1 MLVELAARDDPPMV
15 IDEPLRARLAR
26 AGIDL
31 LEPLL
36 GPWRGVEVADTL
48 DELEQVE
55 ALYFAGPGLS
65 SRMPLG
71 DQPTPVAVA
80 LERILAGAEPFVE
93 LRRFRLAAIDM
104 RLVGQRRRACSA
116 DGAARS
122 FDRML
127 ETALVVTYARYYLR
141 GRLRV
146 PGGWEPRQADRDL
159 HCHVVRELRTRTTR
173 TPTTR
178 NTHPDRH
185 DPLPRARRAAD
196 IRRGIARL
204 RRLDAR
210 GARRPRAPIGRTV
223 EAESAPSRLQAR
235 ERARGCGRVR
245 RAP

>member
-36 GPWRGVEVADTL
+36 GPVDGGVEVADTL

-104 RLVGQRRRACSA
+104 RLVEQTALA
-116 DGAARS
+116 LLEPDGAARS

-127 ETALVVTYARYYLR
+127 ETALVVTYARCYLR
-141 GRLRV
+141 GGLRV
-146 PGGWEPRQADRDL
+146 PGGWEPAAGPDRDL
-159 HCHVVRELRTRTTR
+159 HCHVIHELRHPYHAHADRTKRRTLIDTTR
-173 TPTTR
+173 YLGLDGPPTYDEAWHQLADSTLEALA
-178 NTHPDRH
+178 D
-185 DPLPRARRAAD
+185 LARR
-196 IRRGIARL
+196 
-204 RRLDAR
+204 
-210 GARRPRAPIGRTV
+210 
-223 EAESAPSRLQAR
+223 
-235 ERARGCGRVR
+235 
-245 RAP
+245 